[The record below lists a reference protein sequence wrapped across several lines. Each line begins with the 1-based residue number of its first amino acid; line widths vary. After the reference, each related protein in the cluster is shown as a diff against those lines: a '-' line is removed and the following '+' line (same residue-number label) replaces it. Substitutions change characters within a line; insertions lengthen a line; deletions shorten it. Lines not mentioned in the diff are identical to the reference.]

1 MTQTEQRPTPV
12 PSAAGDRPDHSEF
25 PALDGLRALAVTAVV
40 GTHCG
45 YWTYRYGRGVGQGL
59 LARLDSGVAIFFVLS
74 GFLLSRP
81 WLIAAARN
89 QPAPQLRVYFWRRA
103 LRILPAYWVTV
114 LIAFA
119 TLHDNRKVGGADFVR
134 HALLLQIY
142 HLGWLRAGLTQTW
155 SLCTEAAF
163 YLVLPLFG
171 AGCLWWTRRFGWR
184 PAGLLAGCGL
194 LVLATVGWYLWI
206 HANGWSVFTSANFWL
221 PGYFSWFAGGIAMAV
236 IQVHLEHG
244 RAGPRWRIA
253 DQLGNSPGVCWTAAL
268 ATFVIAAT
276 PLAGPRTVGLI
287 STGEA
292 LCRNLLYITMAMLI
306 VWPAVF
312 GSRRWAVLV
321 FGNPPLRWLGR
332 ISYSI
337 FLLHLVLLEAGM
349 NVLGYK
355 LFTGSAGTLFVFT
368 MATSVVAAAISYR
381 LIERPAMAMRHL
393 VPARRQTQLAPV
405 RRPNQ
410 PEPARPHG
418 QPVPP
423 QPPAP

>member
-1 MTQTEQRPTPV
+1 VTATEQRP
-12 PSAAGDRPDHSEF
+12 AATAAADRPDHSEF

-40 GTHCG
+40 GTHCA
-45 YWTYRYGRGVGQGL
+45 YWTYRYGRGAGQGL

-81 WLIAAARN
+81 WLIAAATHR
-89 QPAPQLRVYFWRRA
+89 AGPQLRVYFWRRA

-119 TLHDNRKVGGADFVR
+119 TLHDNRSVDGADFLR
-134 HALLLQIY
+134 HALLVQIY
-142 HLGWLRAGLTQTW
+142 HLGWLRAGLTQSW

-163 YLVLPLFG
+163 YLLLPLLG

-184 PAGLLAGCGL
+184 PAAL
-194 LVLATVGWYLWI
+194 LVGCAALTAATICWYLWI
-206 HANGWSVFTSANFWL
+206 HSNGWSAFTSANYWL
-221 PGYFSWFAGGIAMAV
+221 PGYLSWFAGGIAMAIV
-236 IQVHLEHG
+236 QVHLQYG
-244 RAGPRWRIA
+244 RPGPRWRLA
-253 DQLGNSPGVCWTAAL
+253 DQLGNSPGVCWTAAG
-268 ATFVIAAT
+268 AVFVIAAT
-276 PLAGPRTVGLI
+276 PLTGPRTVGLI

-312 GSRRWAVLV
+312 GDRRWASLV

-349 NVLGYK
+349 NVLGYR
-355 LFTGSAGTLFVFT
+355 LFTGSAGTLFMFT
-368 MATSVVAAAISYR
+368 MTTSIVAATISYR

-393 VPARRQTQLAPV
+393 VPARRRTQLAP
-405 RRPNQ
+405 Q
-410 PEPARPHG
+410 PPPAR
-418 QPVPP
+418 
-423 QPPAP
+423 